1 MDSTDADLSLDQR
14 LAQRA
19 AMQNNRPLEMKP
31 THANNQPRGN
41 IPNTP
46 LAVSTISFLLGTTFM
61 LGFWTFCTGGLS
73 DHWWSTY
80 QIGFFVAAWALFHYG
95 EFAVTAG
102 WNREKCSVD
111 SFLLDNG
118 AMYHIAT
125 GIALLEYI
133 IAIFFKPSSKTFP
146 YVSSIGIVMTLV
158 GQILRSTAMIHA
170 STNFSHTVAFYKVS
184 THQLV
189 SGGIYGWF
197 RHPSYAGFFY
207 WGLGTQLVLQN
218 PVSFVLYA
226 LLLWRF
232 FYYRIKSEETALI
245 RFFGDDYVQYR
256 SRVGTMIPFVP

>member
-14 LAQRA
+14 LAQRG
-19 AMQNNRPLEMKP
+19 AMQYNHPLEMKP

-111 SFLLDNG
+111 CELPLYTTNVAIITRVWISLVVSHVTRKALTWLLP
-118 AMYHIAT
+118 T
-125 GIALLEYI
+125 SLL
-133 IAIFFKPSSKTFP
+133 T
-146 YVSSIGIVMTLV
+146 
-158 GQILRSTAMIHA
+158 
-170 STNFSHTVAFYKVS
+170 
-184 THQLV
+184 
-189 SGGIYGWF
+189 
-197 RHPSYAGFFY
+197 
-207 WGLGTQLVLQN
+207 
-218 PVSFVLYA
+218 
-226 LLLWRF
+226 
-232 FYYRIKSEETALI
+232 
-245 RFFGDDYVQYR
+245 
-256 SRVGTMIPFVP
+256 